1 MQKRLVEKAGVALV
15 VVATIAGCAEA
26 ETIPRKAARLTID
39 GNTHFTRPPACSQ
52 EQSYRT
58 IDIREHDGRVE
69 AVVLFSGEGVIPQWV
84 KIRNIDGFT
93 GSAWQ
98 GGVGDAHV
106 DLAKN
111 TYTITGSAYGINSN
125 NPNKVVTEDF
135 KITAECWGPAT

>member
-1 MQKRLVEKAGVALV
+1 VQKRLVAKAGIALV

-26 ETIPRKAARLTID
+26 ETIPRKAARLIID
-39 GNTHFTRPPACSQ
+39 GNSHSARPPACSQ
-52 EQSYRT
+52 DQSYRT

-69 AVVLFSGEGVIPQWV
+69 AVVLLSGDGVIPQWV

-111 TYTITGSAYGINSN
+111 AYTITGSAYGINSN

-135 KITAECWGPAT
+135 KITAEC